1 MSWTQYLPYHTVY
14 NLYKVETWLR
24 VFTFWSHST
33 AVPTNRSGHKYNF
46 ILFDF
51 FFGKNKKD
59 LDAAGGRV
67 EWIERHPV
75 LLKVS

>member
-1 MSWTQYLPYHTVY
+1 M
-14 NLYKVETWLR
+14 
-24 VFTFWSHST
+24 FTFWSHST
-33 AVPTNRSGHKYNF
+33 AVPTSRSGHKYNF